1 MCVYHRKSEEY
12 EKKQK
17 FIDAIQQLSIN
28 LFEIF

>member
-12 EKKQK
+12 EKNQK